1 MISLAFDENFNNDV
15 VRGLLRRN
23 AALDVVRISD
33 AGLAGLDDPAVLAWA
48 AAQRRV
54 LISHDVAT
62 LTAFAYARVLADKPM
77 PGLFEVGPSVPI
89 ATAIEDL
96 LLIAEC
102 SLPGEWEGQV
112 RYLPLRWGT
121 PELD

>member
-1 MISLAFDENFNNDV
+1 
-15 VRGLLRRN
+15 
-23 AALDVVRISD
+23 
-33 AGLAGLDDPAVLAWA
+33 
-48 AAQRRV
+48 
-54 LISHDVAT
+54 
-62 LTAFAYARVLADKPM
+62 
-77 PGLFEVGPSVPI
+77 VPI